1 MKLTLFLLGLLACLF
16 SAVRPARAD
25 SIALNFN
32 VASDSTAAVV
42 STDSA
47 DLPNHE
53 PAETNQLT
61 HASSDDSTEPPPV
74 PSAEPEPVTPSVAL
88 QFAPSEEVAIVQ
100 SQEIAQPLADPDPRL
115 ESPSAPSPV
124 PKLVEPTMVRKAENS
139 SEELT
144 ETDLILAQ
152 KPAEAAVNPEEQA
165 ILFAGGSNSLVAR
178 TVGAAEGNLTAD
190 GRKTDNYYGHVDPG
204 NGVWNRG
211 TFSYQFG
218 NAENLSP
225 QEADAR
231 QLAKIKGHYEHSVLP
246 KAKQLGLELSLA
258 ETLNAIDLANQAPL
272 AVTESGGFVE
282 RLAEAKQQK
291 GLSGETAILE
301 GRVWAFWNPDKQ
313 GWDAPGLRAYDD
325 ISKQESI
332 RRDQERRML
341 AIADALANYQQAAQ
355 K

>member
-1 MKLTLFLLGLLACLF
+1 MKLTLFLLGLLTCLF
-16 SAVRPARAD
+16 SAIRPVRAD
-25 SIALNFN
+25 SIALDFGL
-32 VASDSTAAVV
+32 ASDSTAVV
-42 STDSA
+42 ASTENA
-47 DLPNHE
+47 DLSPRE
-53 PAETNQLT
+53 TASLPAT
-61 HASSDDSTEPPPV
+61 SSIAPPDSLSAT
-74 PSAEPEPVTPSVAL
+74 SAEPASVDPSVAL
-88 QFAPSEEVAIVQ
+88 RFAPSSAEPAIVQ
-100 SQEIAQPLADPDPRL
+100 SQAMAQPPT
-115 ESPSAPSPV
+115 
-124 PKLVEPTMVRKAENS
+124 EP
-139 SEELT
+139 ELT
-144 ETDLILAQ
+144 LGREALDPKSSSQTEQASEKPDHVQPILAQ
-152 KPAEAAVNPEEQA
+152 KPAAAIVHPEEQA

-178 TVGAAEGNLTAD
+178 TVGAAEGNLTAE
-190 GRKTDNYYGHVDPG
+190 GHKTDNYYGHLDPG

-225 QEADAR
+225 QAADAR
-231 QLAKIKGHYEHSVLP
+231 QLAKIKGDYENSVLP

-291 GLSGETAILE
+291 GLSGDTAILE
-301 GRVWAFWNPDKQ
+301 GRVWAFWNPEKN

-341 AIADALANYQQAAQ
+341 AIADALASYQQAAQ